1 MNTLI
6 KKTNK
11 VNANTPAGPFRPRAR
26 SFGLERA
33 DKDPRYEKVTHFAL
47 EFFFWPGAGNELKVL
62 YLF

>member
-47 EFFFWPGAGNELKVL
+47 EFFFGRALEMN
-62 YLF
+62 